1 MLRAL
6 SSTNAVTARMDLP
19 PSFVCVWR
27 TGRYGSIW
35 VDLAGELDLAASAEL
50 ARTLRETQARS
61 TLVVL
66 DLREL
71 TFMDIVSAHV
81 IVDAGIS
88 ARKAARGLIVARGST
103 QVDMVFTL
111 TGASEQV
118 ELFDLD
124 PEQCPPA
131 LSDSSGRLPPCGPP
145 RQFWRDRGPCPPPET
160 SRRDGTRRVNT
171 DAAARGTAGAQL
183 LALSPWD
190 RHILTP
196 PPSCSS

>member
-1 MLRAL
+1 MLLAL

-19 PSFVCVWR
+19 PSFVCVRR

-35 VDLAGELDLAASAEL
+35 VDLAGELDLTASAIL
-50 ARTLRETQARS
+50 AQTLREAQARS

-71 TFMDIVSAHV
+71 TFMDTAGAHV

-88 ARKAARGLIVARGST
+88 ARKAARGLIVARGPT

-111 TGASEQV
+111 TGTSEQV
-118 ELFDLD
+118 ELFSLD

-131 LSDSSGRLPPCGPP
+131 LSDSSGSLSARGS
-145 RQFWRDRGPCPPPET
+145 RQQSWRDRVPRPPSEAP
-160 SRRDGTRRVNT
+160 RRDRIRRINPL
-171 DAAARGTAGAQL
+171 RL
-183 LALSPWD
+183 L
-190 RHILTP
+190 R
-196 PPSCSS
+196 

>member
-1 MLRAL
+1 MPRAL
-6 SSTNAVTARMDLP
+6 SSTNAVTARMDLL
-19 PSFVCVWR
+19 PSFVCAWR

-35 VDLAGELDLAASAEL
+35 VDLAGELDLAACAEL
-50 ARTLRETQARS
+50 ARTLRETQARA

-71 TFMDIVSAHV
+71 TFMDTAGAHV

-88 ARKAARGLIVARGST
+88 ARKAARGLIVARGPA

-124 PEQCPPA
+124 PKQCPSA
-131 LSDSSGRLPPCGPP
+131 LSDRSDRL
-145 RQFWRDRGPCPPPET
+145 
-160 SRRDGTRRVNT
+160 
-171 DAAARGTAGAQL
+171 
-183 LALSPWD
+183 
-190 RHILTP
+190 
-196 PPSCSS
+196 

>member
-71 TFMDIVSAHV
+71 TFMDTAGAHV
-81 IVDAGIS
+81 IIDAGIS
-88 ARKAARGLIVARGST
+88 ARKAARGLIVARGPT

-111 TGASEQV
+111 TGISEQV

-124 PEQCPPA
+124 YEHCPPA
-131 LSDSSGRLPPCGPP
+131 FSDSMTHRPTRRLPRLP
-145 RQFWRDRGPCPPPET
+145 WRDRGPLPLPET
-160 SRRDGTRRVNT
+160 PTESAPVE
-171 DAAARGTAGAQL
+171 
-183 LALSPWD
+183 
-190 RHILTP
+190 
-196 PPSCSS
+196 

>member
-6 SSTNAVTARMDLP
+6 SSTSAVTAQTDLP
-19 PSFVCVWR
+19 PSFVCAWR
-27 TGRYGSIW
+27 AGRYGSIW

-71 TFMDIVSAHV
+71 TFMDIAGAHV
-81 IVDAGIS
+81 IADASIN
-88 ARKAARGLIVARGST
+88 AREAARGLIVARGPI

-111 TGASEQV
+111 TGTSEQV

-124 PEQCPPA
+124 PEQCTPA
-131 LSDSSGRLPPCGPP
+131 LSGSLASRPARRLH
-145 RQFWRDRGPCPPPET
+145 
-160 SRRDGTRRVNT
+160 RRR
-171 DAAARGTAGAQL
+171 
-183 LALSPWD
+183 P
-190 RHILTP
+190 
-196 PPSCSS
+196 

>member
-6 SSTNAVTARMDLP
+6 SSTSAVTAQMDLP
-19 PSFVCVWR
+19 PSFICARR

-71 TFMDIVSAHV
+71 TFMDIAGARV
-81 IVDAGIS
+81 IIDAGIS
-88 ARKAARGLIVARGST
+88 ARKAARGLLVARGPI

-111 TGASEQV
+111 TGTSEQV
-118 ELFDLD
+118 GLFDLD
-124 PEQCPPA
+124 REHCPPRA
-131 LSDSSGRLPPCGPP
+131 
-145 RQFWRDRGPCPPPET
+145 
-160 SRRDGTRRVNT
+160 RR
-171 DAAARGTAGAQL
+171 
-183 LALSPWD
+183 
-190 RHILTP
+190 
-196 PPSCSS
+196 

>member
-50 ARTLRETQARS
+50 ARTLRKTQARS

-71 TFMDIVSAHV
+71 TFMDTAGAHV
-81 IVDAGIS
+81 IIDAGIS
-88 ARKAARGLIVARGST
+88 ARKAARGLIVARAGPT

-118 ELFDLD
+118 EFFDLD

-131 LSDSSGRLPPCGPP
+131 LSDGSGRLPARGPP
-145 RQFWRDRGPCPPPET
+145 QQSWLDRGPRLPPET
-160 SRRDGTRRVNT
+160 SSRDRTHRVNT
-171 DAAARGTAGAQL
+171 LRL
-183 LALSPWD
+183 L
-190 RHILTP
+190 H
-196 PPSCSS
+196 

>member
-1 MLRAL
+1 MLRAV
-6 SSTNAVTARMDLP
+6 SSTNSVTARMDLP
-19 PSFVCVWR
+19 PSFVCALR

-35 VDLAGELDLAASAEL
+35 VDLAGELDLGASAEL
-50 ARTLRETQARS
+50 ARTLQGAQARS

-71 TFMDIVSAHV
+71 TFMDTAGAHV

-88 ARKAARGLIVARGST
+88 ARKAARGLIVARGPI

-111 TGASEQV
+111 TGTSEQV

-131 LSDSSGRLPPCGPP
+131 LGDSLARRPARRLLRRRPSA
-145 RQFWRDRGPCPPPET
+145 RDVRKT
-160 SRRDGTRRVNT
+160 GT
-171 DAAARGTAGAQL
+171 
-183 LALSPWD
+183 
-190 RHILTP
+190 I
-196 PPSCSS
+196 C

>member
-6 SSTNAVTARMDLP
+6 SSTTAVTAQTDLQ
-19 PSFVCVWR
+19 PSFVCAWR

-35 VDLAGELDLAASAEL
+35 VDLAGQLDLAASAEL

-71 TFMDIVSAHV
+71 TFMDIAGAHV
-81 IVDAGIS
+81 IANASIS
-88 ARKAARGLIVARGST
+88 ARKVARGLIVARGPA
-103 QVDMVFTL
+103 QVDAVFTSI
-111 TGASEQV
+111 GISEQV

-131 LSDSSGRLPPCGPP
+131 LSDSLARRPARRP
-145 RQFWRDRGPCPPPET
+145 RQ
-160 SRRDGTRRVNT
+160 RRPSTREAKRT
-171 DAAARGTAGAQL
+171 GK
-183 LALSPWD
+183 
-190 RHILTP
+190 I
-196 PPSCSS
+196 C

>member
-6 SSTNAVTARMDLP
+6 SFTNAVTARMDLP
-19 PSFVCVWR
+19 PSFVCAWR
-27 TGRYGSIW
+27 AGRYGAIW

-66 DLREL
+66 DLRKL
-71 TFMDIVSAHV
+71 TFMDIAGARV
-81 IVDAGIS
+81 IIDAGIG
-88 ARKAARGLIVARGST
+88 ARKVARGLIVARGPM

-111 TGASEQV
+111 TGTSEQV

-131 LSDSSGRLPPCGPP
+131 LSDSLTCLPACEPP
-145 RQFWRDRGPCPPPET
+145 QQSWCDDIPPET
-160 SRRDGTRRVNT
+160 SSRGGTHRVN
-171 DAAARGTAGAQL
+171 ALRL
-183 LALSPWD
+183 L
-190 RHILTP
+190 R
-196 PPSCSS
+196 

>member
-6 SSTNAVTARMDLP
+6 SFTSAVTARMDSP
-19 PSFVCVWR
+19 PFFVCVWR
-27 TGRYGSIW
+27 TGRYGAIW
-35 VDLAGELDLAASAEL
+35 VDLAGELDLAASVEL

-71 TFMDIVSAHV
+71 TFMDAAGAHV
-81 IVDAGIS
+81 IIDAGLS
-88 ARKAARGLIVARGST
+88 ARKAARGLIVARGPT

-111 TGASEQV
+111 TGTSEQV

-131 LSDSSGRLPPCGPP
+131 LSDSLTRRPARGPP
-145 RQFWRDRGPCPPPET
+145 QQSWHDRQSRPPPET
-160 SRRDGTRRVNT
+160 PRRDRTRRVRT
-171 DAAARGTAGAQL
+171 LRL
-183 LALSPWD
+183 L
-190 RHILTP
+190 R
-196 PPSCSS
+196 

>member
-66 DLREL
+66 DLRKL
-71 TFMDIVSAHV
+71 TFMDTAGAHV
-81 IVDAGIS
+81 IIDAGIS
-88 ARKAARGLIVARGST
+88 ARKAARGLIVARGPT

-124 PEQCPPA
+124 P
-131 LSDSSGRLPPCGPP
+131 
-145 RQFWRDRGPCPPPET
+145 
-160 SRRDGTRRVNT
+160 
-171 DAAARGTAGAQL
+171 
-183 LALSPWD
+183 
-190 RHILTP
+190 
-196 PPSCSS
+196 